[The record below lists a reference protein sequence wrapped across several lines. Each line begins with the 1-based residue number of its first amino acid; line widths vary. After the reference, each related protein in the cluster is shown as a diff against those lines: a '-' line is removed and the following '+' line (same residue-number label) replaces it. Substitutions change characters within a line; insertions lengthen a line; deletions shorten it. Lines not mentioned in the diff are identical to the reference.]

1 MSGIA
6 TVSSE
11 QVGVLLVPT
20 AALSHFQFTSRPN
33 GRLLHFVQSFLAT
46 VWLNVD
52 MPQDMFRK
60 FGAVIKVKVTGHEG
74 PEGDYSRCIA
84 LLFL

>member
-1 MSGIA
+1 MVLDSKDEGIMTQRNVGKYLSNDTTSCLGTSGSLALMSGIA

-46 VWLNVD
+46 V
-52 MPQDMFRK
+52 
-60 FGAVIKVKVTGHEG
+60 
-74 PEGDYSRCIA
+74 
-84 LLFL
+84 